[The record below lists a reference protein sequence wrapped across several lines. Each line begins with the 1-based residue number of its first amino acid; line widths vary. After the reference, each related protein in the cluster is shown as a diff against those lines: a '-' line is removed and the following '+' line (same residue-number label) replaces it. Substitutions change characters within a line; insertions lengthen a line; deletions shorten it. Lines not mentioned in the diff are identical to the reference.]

1 MLMSWQQI
9 KDAIARGEATA
20 TAEVHAFIAWAE
32 QKDNQVT
39 SAKALLEQ
47 NGFTVTPKPAA

>member
-1 MLMSWQQI
+1 MLMNFQQI

-20 TAEVHAFIAWAE
+20 SAEVHAFIAWLE
-32 QKDNQVT
+32 QKDNQVA

-47 NGFTVTPKPAA
+47 NGFTVTPKAA